1 MRNNKIIILTN
12 LPLFRQKSDCISK
25 LNFKDFVWYHYHY
38 YVYYWY
44 FHDDLKR
51 PFPEEVQ
58 DQFVIKSIQEKKLQE
73 IMSAKS
79 HLMKSSHWFYW
90 SLLPLNFGIPTKL
103 IWISTT
109 SSIKKT
115 LCTKI
120 ISTLFQDKSKS
131 KVDLSYYWRLL
142 RKRLK
147 FSNSLFIH
155 RNKNDNKKAFLNVTI
170 VNRKQMKHR
179 TSCDF
184 KVNFE
189 HVDAFQ
195 FCSSNQRPIFFK

>member
-1 MRNNKIIILTN
+1 MTT

-90 SLLPLNFGIPTKL
+90 SLLPLNFGIPAKL
-103 IWISTT
+103 IWIFTT

-115 LCTKI
+115 PCTKK
-120 ISTLFQDKSKS
+120 ISTLFQDNLSKSKS

-147 FSNSLFIH
+147 FLNSLFIH
-155 RNKNDNKKAFLNVTI
+155 RNQNDNKKAFLNVTI
-170 VNRKQMKHR
+170 VSRKQMKHR